1 MKNLKIT
8 FIEEESNI
16 KYEEYYFNGLLPPK
30 EIESK
35 DILSSDD
42 DMPIQY
48 LLLGESS
55 TNKIITEF
63 TAGNAQSK
71 TKKEINQIFNKLCKS
86 TNKKLDER
94 NKITSKDENYYF
106 TFTRP
111 DLIFI
116 ILAQNDYPERYIFE
130 LIQKINEENIP
141 TMVNDETR
149 ELNPSGRQA
158 LKQLID
164 VYQDPKNINRLSDI
178 QSDVDSIKVDMKQN
192 INKMVENVEDVNDL
206 QNKSEALKME
216 TSDYQK
222 NAVEIK
228 RITWWQNFKLWL
240 ILGGVVLLLI
250 LLIILIAS

>member
-1 MKNLKIT
+1 MSDST
-8 FIEEESNI
+8 PI
-16 KYEEYYFNGLLPPK
+16 KYLL
-30 EIESK
+30 IG
-35 DILSSDD
+35 D
-42 DMPIQY
+42 
-48 LLLGESS
+48 SS
-55 TNKIITEF
+55 TSKIITEF

-192 INKMVENVEDVNDL
+192 INKMVESVEDVNDL

>member
-1 MKNLKIT
+1 MSDST
-8 FIEEESNI
+8 PI
-16 KYEEYYFNGLLPPK
+16 KYLL
-30 EIESK
+30 IG
-35 DILSSDD
+35 D
-42 DMPIQY
+42 
-48 LLLGESS
+48 SS

-63 TAGNAQSK
+63 TSGNAQPK

-94 NKITSKDENYYF
+94 NKITSKEENYYF
-106 TFTRP
+106 TFCRP
-111 DLIFI
+111 DLIYI
-116 ILAQNDYPERYIFE
+116 ILAHNQYPERYIFE

-192 INKMVENVEDVNDL
+192 INKMVESVEDVNDL

>member
-1 MKNLKIT
+1 MSDPT
-8 FIEEESNI
+8 PI
-16 KYEEYYFNGLLPPK
+16 KYLL
-30 EIESK
+30 IG
-35 DILSSDD
+35 D
-42 DMPIQY
+42 
-48 LLLGESS
+48 SS

-63 TAGNAQSK
+63 TSGNAQPK

-164 VYQDPKNINRLSDI
+164 VYQDPKNMNRLSDI

-228 RITWWQNFKLWL
+228 QITWWQNFKLWL
-240 ILGGVVLLLI
+240 IIGGVVLLLI
-250 LLIILIAS
+250 LLIIWMAS